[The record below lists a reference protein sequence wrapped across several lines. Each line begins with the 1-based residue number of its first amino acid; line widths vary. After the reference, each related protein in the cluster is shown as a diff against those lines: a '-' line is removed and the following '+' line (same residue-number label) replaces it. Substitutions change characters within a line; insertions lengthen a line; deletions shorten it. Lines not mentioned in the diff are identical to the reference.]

1 MPEPETSQTATA
13 ALAFFV
19 NSDCIKA
26 ELSNEQPVDETV
38 LAAVT
43 ERLRALSDDDLKE
56 ALGDA
61 ASVLVAEYPALGRIQ
76 SEALKGQEVR
86 GGHLP
91 DPAAIQSM
99 LEFLRDYPGLIPVI
113 AIALR
118 IIGENRVKFGKF
130 ELKTGSVLK
139 DLASVIKFWK

>member
-1 MPEPETSQTATA
+1 MPEPETSQTTAA

-19 NSDCIKA
+19 NSDRITA
-26 ELSNEQPVDETV
+26 ELSNTQPVDDAA
-38 LAAVT
+38 LAAVA
-43 ERLRALSDDDLKE
+43 ERLRALSDADLKD

-61 ASVLVAEYPALGRIQ
+61 ACVLIAAYPALGRIQ

-86 GGHLP
+86 GGHPP

-99 LEFLRDYPGLIPVI
+99 LEFLRTYPGLIPVI

-118 IIGENRVKFGKF
+118 IVGDNRIKFGTF

-139 DLASVIKFWK
+139 DLASIIKFWK